1 MKMKKKREQGVR
13 LMSQILAIESS
24 CDETSVAVIENGSL
38 IKANIVASQ
47 IKSHMR
53 FGGVVPEVASRHHVE
68 QITQVIDMALA
79 EAGLSSVDEVDAI
92 AVTQGP
98 GLVGALLVG
107 LTAAK
112 TLAFVHDKP
121 LIPVNHLAG
130 HIYASQLVQPLKF
143 PLLALIASGGH
154 TELVYMAQDGSFEVV
169 GETQDDAVGEAY
181 DKIGRMLDLP
191 YPAGKY
197 MDQLA
202 QTGQESYQIPR
213 AMLHEDNLDFSFS
226 GMKSAVMNLIHNA
239 RQRGEEVIAED
250 LATSFQHAVVEVLV
264 EKTVRALKEYGGLD
278 GVDEAGD
285 VDGLSGGSVSPIAGD
300 LAELQNTS
308 GRKPVRQ
315 FVLAGGVAANS
326 GLREGLT
333 ARLAAD
339 FPEVEVLIPP
349 LSLCGDN
356 AAMIGAASHHL
367 YKEKKFS
374 DLMINAKPGLML

>member
-1 MKMKKKREQGVR
+1 
-13 LMSQILAIESS
+13 MSLILAIESS
-24 CDETSVAVIENGSL
+24 CDETSVAIIENGSR
-38 IKANIVASQ
+38 IKSNIVASQ

-68 QITQVIDMALA
+68 QITQVIDKSLT
-79 EAGLSSVDEVDAI
+79 EAGLASVDDVDAI

-130 HIYASQLVQPLKF
+130 HIYASQLIQPLKF

-154 TELVYMAQDGSFEVV
+154 TELVYMVKDGSFEVI
-169 GETQDDAVGEAY
+169 GETQDDAVGEAF

-202 QTGQESYQIPR
+202 KEGSETYAIPR
-213 AMLHEDNLDFSFS
+213 AMLREDNLDFSFS

-239 RQRGEEVIAED
+239 RQRGESVVPAD

-264 EKTVRALKEYGGLD
+264 EKTVRALKEYSR
-278 GVDEAGD
+278 EA
-285 VDGLSGGSVSPIAGD
+285 VDGDSEANFAGAQGREPI
-300 LAELQNTS
+300 
-308 GRKPVRQ
+308 RQ

-333 ARLAAD
+333 SRLATD
-339 FPEVEVLIPP
+339 FPELEVLIPP

-356 AAMIGAASHHL
+356 AAMIGAAAHHL
-367 YKEKKFS
+367 YEASRFS
-374 DLMINAKPGLML
+374 DLLINAKPGLML

>member
-1 MKMKKKREQGVR
+1 
-13 LMSQILAIESS
+13 MSQILAIESS

-38 IKANIVASQ
+38 IKSNIVASQ

-68 QITQVIDMALA
+68 QITQVIDKALVG
-79 EAGLSSVDEVDAI
+79 AGLTSVDDVDAI

-130 HIYASQLVQPLKF
+130 HIYASQLIQPLKF

-154 TELVYMAQDGSFEVV
+154 TELVYMPEDGVFEVI

-191 YPAGKY
+191 YPAGKH

-202 QTGQESYQIPR
+202 QEGSESYQIPR

-239 RQRGEEVIAED
+239 RQRGETVVPKD
-250 LATSFQHAVVEVLV
+250 LATSFQNAVVEVLV
-264 EKTVRALKEYGGLD
+264 EKTVRALKEYGGD
-278 GVDEAGD
+278 VAGESASSAGSAGSAGSDRGSGV
-285 VDGLSGGSVSPIAGD
+285 L
-300 LAELQNTS
+300 
-308 GRKPVRQ
+308 PVRQ

-333 ARLAAD
+333 SRLAAD
-339 FPEVEVLIPP
+339 FPELEVLIPP